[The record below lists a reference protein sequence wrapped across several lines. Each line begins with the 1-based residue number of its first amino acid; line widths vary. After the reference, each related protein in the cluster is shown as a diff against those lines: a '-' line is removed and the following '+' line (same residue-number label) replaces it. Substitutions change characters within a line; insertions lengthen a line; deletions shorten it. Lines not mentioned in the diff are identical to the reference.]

1 MKYVN
6 LALLFSLLA
15 CTSIEKIG
23 DKETS
28 AEEVEK
34 AGNKLMQSKTEPAN
48 HQRKIRE
55 VESSLQ
61 QLGLKGKV
69 SRVSTKGSYEGDGG
83 MLVLYNDVQNFDEQG
98 QLTGTYGF
106 ENDEMVNVRYVDYE
120 YENGKLVVEKQWD
133 RAYRYY
139 YDDKNYLET
148 KEWIDNFTKKV
159 NTYSYQYSK
168 EGREISELIN
178 GMLLVEKSY
187 DDQQRVS
194 ERINYDINNG
204 SFKTR
209 TLFNYNQTGNEEI
222 QLNEAGD
229 TLNIY
234 TYLEENDLL
243 GNLTLWSRID
253 YNGNGDKTYWA
264 ELRYEHDEQKNWIST
279 YSVDKYA
286 QDTIRRDITYFD

>member
-234 TYLEENDLL
+234 TYLEENDSL